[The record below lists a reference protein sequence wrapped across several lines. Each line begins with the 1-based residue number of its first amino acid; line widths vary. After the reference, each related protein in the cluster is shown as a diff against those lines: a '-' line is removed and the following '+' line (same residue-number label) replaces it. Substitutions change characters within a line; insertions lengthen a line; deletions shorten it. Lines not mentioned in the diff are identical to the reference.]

1 MGGEGEEAEE
11 EMEKKNR
18 GRRRRRRRRRW
29 KVSGMKGT
37 PNMWPPL
44 GARGRRQ

>member
-18 GRRRRRRRRRW
+18 GRRRRRRRW

-37 PNMWPPL
+37 PNMRPPL

>member
-11 EMEKKNR
+11 EEEKKNR
-18 GRRRRRRRRRW
+18 GRRRRRRRW

-37 PNMWPPL
+37 PNMRPPL

>member
-18 GRRRRRRRRRW
+18 GRRRRRRRRW

-37 PNMWPPL
+37 PNMRPPL